1 MVITQF
7 VFPISDTAE
16 MREFNAGSI
25 MTMSARDADNEHLFD
40 DEKEELFCTDIDDDD
55 YRFFKSID
63 DAIEHVSYS
72 IRSANEAVQRAL

>member
-7 VFPISDTAE
+7 VFPIQDTAE

-40 DEKEELFCTDIDDDD
+40 DENEEKFCIDIDDENF
-55 YRFFKSID
+55 RFFKTID
-63 DAIEHVSYS
+63 DAIEHVAYT
-72 IRSANEAVQRAL
+72 IKDANTAVQRAL